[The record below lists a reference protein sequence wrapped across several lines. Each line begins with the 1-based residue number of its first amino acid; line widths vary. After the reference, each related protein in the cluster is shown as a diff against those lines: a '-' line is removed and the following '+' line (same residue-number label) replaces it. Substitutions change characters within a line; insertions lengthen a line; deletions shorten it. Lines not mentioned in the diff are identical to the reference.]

1 MSLFEEL
8 IKKCG
13 RGELNRLGELNS
25 LVSFN
30 VIKLDDVYKCAM
42 NTDSAEVLYY
52 ILDLFKSNSNEFK
65 TIKKRLLATG
75 NSEYIYYM
83 VTKYV
88 KDFTV
93 REIKECA
100 EALIVEGENV
110 FASGDYITRFALDI
124 PDASLDILVDA
135 IISLN
140 RGIDVYNFAKNV
152 TATKPGLLDEEAL
165 NKLTD
170 VICKTLDA
178 KLIYNFA
185 KDVSGS
191 NKEKLSLA
199 MADTL
204 NQDYIYFFARD
215 IIGSYKEKLTEAFIK
230 TLYITKKNNHVVD
243 YCINMNVVF
252 IDDLIKLKD
261 YEDIYELAL
270 YIIDENLLKKIID
283 YFRNGG
289 YNNLI
294 YNLALKREHIRKFLL
309 KTYGDTYSDMIKKI
323 EAQRLEQRKKNEE
336 VKQINRN
343 EYSIPNLSQEGLKQ
357 VLYKLIKEQQYGEIK
372 ANRMYFSPFLTYNED
387 LNVNNGLKREIKK
400 LK

>member
-13 RGELNRLGELNS
+13 SGNGGLSRL
-25 LVSFN
+25 VMFN

-42 NTDSAEVLYY
+42 NTDSAEVLYF

-75 NSEYIYYM
+75 NSKYIYYM

-100 EALIVEGENV
+100 EALIVEGENIN
-110 FASGDYITRFALDI
+110 ASGEYITRFALDI
-124 PDASLDILVDA
+124 PDAPLDILVDA

-140 RGIDVYNFAKNV
+140 NGFEVYNFAKNV
-152 TATKPGLLDEEAL
+152 TTTKPGLLDEEDL
-165 NKLTD
+165 DKLTD
-170 VICKTLDA
+170 FICKTLDA

-185 KDVSGS
+185 KDVPGS

-199 MADTL
+199 MAETL
-204 NQDYIYFFARD
+204 NQEYIYFFARD

-230 TLYITKKNNHVVD
+230 TLYMTKERNHVVD

-261 YEDIYELAL
+261 YEDMYELAL

-283 YFRNGG
+283 YFRNSG

-294 YNLALKREHIRKFLL
+294 YNLAFKREHIRKFLL
-309 KTYGDTYSDMIKKI
+309 NNYGDTYSDMVKKIEAKI
-323 EAQRLEQRKKNEE
+323 EAQRLEQKKKNEE
-336 VKQINRN
+336 VEKIKNHKYN
-343 EYSIPNLSQEGLKQ
+343 LSDLSQEGLKQ
-357 VLYKLIKEQQYGEIK
+357 VLYKLIKEQEYGEIN
-372 ANRMYFSPFLTYNED
+372 ANRSYFSPFLTYNEKLSVD
-387 LNVNNGLKREIKK
+387 NGLKREIKK
-400 LK
+400 